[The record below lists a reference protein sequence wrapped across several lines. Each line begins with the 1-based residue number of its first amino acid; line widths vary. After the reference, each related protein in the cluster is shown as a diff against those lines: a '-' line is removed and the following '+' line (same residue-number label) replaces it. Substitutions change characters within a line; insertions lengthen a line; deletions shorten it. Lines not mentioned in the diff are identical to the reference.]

1 MEQIPTLLVS
11 NWNRE
16 NIKVLPKKL
25 KTFRQ
30 EIASKGEPDG
40 RYGDAAV
47 SSLATW
53 EGIYLTTT
61 RGAYSRQ

>member
-1 MEQIPTLLVS
+1 MEQIPSLLVS

-30 EIASKGEPDG
+30 KI
-40 RYGDAAV
+40 
-47 SSLATW
+47 T
-53 EGIYLTTT
+53 
-61 RGAYSRQ
+61 